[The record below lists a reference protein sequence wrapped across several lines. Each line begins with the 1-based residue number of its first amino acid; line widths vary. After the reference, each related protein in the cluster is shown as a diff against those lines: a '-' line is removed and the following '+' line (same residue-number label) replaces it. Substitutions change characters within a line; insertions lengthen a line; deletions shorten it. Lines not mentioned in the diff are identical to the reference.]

1 LGKVT
6 NFEYGNFDIEKFN
19 FENCKFEFEFNF
31 ELDWGGGL
39 LMMIG
44 DAMTPFDPR
53 FDPILVFFFRSYII
67 SNFEITSFEVPV
79 FEITLLYLFYF
90 LQEEKNLEFLTITR
104 QGCFT
109 SLWVLLQVFQLH
121 LILRENGTFFPEGAG
136 YRNKPPISTSQFFL
150 SLLFLSL

>member
-1 LGKVT
+1 VT

-79 FEITLLYLFYF
+79 FEITLLYRIC
-90 LQEEKNLEFLTITR
+90 LETLR
-104 QGCFT
+104 
-109 SLWVLLQVFQLH
+109 
-121 LILRENGTFFPEGAG
+121 ILRTGIIVEIVSRNDNLRYLGPNFDLRPE
-136 YRNKPPISTSQFFL
+136 
-150 SLLFLSL
+150 